1 MESKL
6 LLLFASNFGS
16 IDRALQREVYH
27 EFYHL
32 VYGATIYMVNDHA
45 AAEDIIQES
54 FLKALKNLPNL
65 ENEIKL
71 RNWIKVVARNN
82 AYNYLRKNK
91 KNRNEATIESVF
103 INESEIT
110 TEAETLEKEVEIKI
124 MTESLVEILHKVKP
138 EYRILIEM
146 RWKQNLSYKDMAD
159 HLGINEELVKSKLH
173 RAREA
178 VKKRF
183 LMEWGDS
190 K

>member
-6 LLLFASNFGS
+6 LLLLASNFGS
-16 IDRALQREVYH
+16 MDRSLQREVYH

-32 VYGATIYMVNDHA
+32 VYGSILYILNDHA

-54 FLKALKNLPNL
+54 FLKALKNLPMI
-65 ENEIKL
+65 ENEMKL

-82 AYNYLRKNK
+82 TYNYLRKNK
-91 KNRNEATIESVF
+91 KNRNEINVESVF
-103 INESEIT
+103 INESNVT
-110 TEAETLEKEVEIKI
+110 TQAETLETEVEVKI
-124 MTESLVEILHKVKP
+124 MVESLVKLLHELKP
-138 EYRILIEM
+138 EFRALMEM

-159 HLGINEELVKSKLH
+159 HLGIAEALVKSKLH

-183 LMEWGDS
+183 LKEWGES